1 MDKDQ
6 EFDLGYHRGP
16 LLESINTVLSYQRIK
31 EMLNSIDK
39 QINELAATGAVHNI
53 NNFQNPRQESKHLH
67 DVYTLTVLK
76 RRQERL
82 KQKLGELE
90 TRIQCDIE
98 TEKRYKN
105 IHNEHTH

>member
-16 LLESINTVLSYQRIK
+16 FLESINAILSYQRMK
-31 EMLNSIDK
+31 EMLDMIDK
-39 QINELAATGAVHNI
+39 QINELAGKDVVHNI
-53 NNFQNPRQESKHLH
+53 NNFQNPRQEQKHLH

-82 KQKLGELE
+82 KQNLAEMQD
-90 TRIQCDIE
+90 RIQSYIE
-98 TEKRYKN
+98 TDKRYVN
-105 IHNEHTH
+105 TQ